1 MSGDLTPGGSLLAY
15 LHEQPP
21 IPPITADEA
30 AAAARWARRMANG
43 DRAVELELL
52 DTLGIGGAA

>member
-21 IPPITADEA
+21 IPPITAAEA
-30 AAAARWARRMANG
+30 AAVTAQVRRYAKG
-43 DRAVELELL
+43 DRAIERELL
-52 DTLGIGGAA
+52 DTLGLGGAA

>member
-21 IPPITADEA
+21 IPPITAAEA
-30 AAAARWARRMANG
+30 AAAAGHVRRYANG
-43 DRAVELELL
+43 DSAIECELL
-52 DTLGIGGAA
+52 DTLGLGGAA